1 MNIKI
6 ELAYDEIP
14 AIRTLFAEYTKTLD
28 VDLDFQNYEQE
39 LKHLPGKYSL
49 PAGRLY
55 TAYAEDHLAGC
66 VALRQ
71 VDDEICEAKRLYVRP
86 EYRGLKIGQML
97 MDQVIRDAAALKYR
111 YMVLDSLETMDN
123 AKALYYKLGFYEIGA
138 YYQNPLAN
146 VSYMRL
152 DL

>member
-1 MNIKI
+1 MNINIK
-6 ELAYDEIP
+6 LAYDEIP
-14 AIRTLFAEYTKTLD
+14 AIRTLFTEYTDTLG

-39 LKHLPGKYSL
+39 LNLLPGKYSL

-55 TAYAEDHLAGC
+55 AAYADEHLAGC

-71 VDDEICEAKRLYVRP
+71 VNTEACEAKRLYVRP
-86 EYRGLKIGQML
+86 ESRGLKLGQML
-97 MDQVIRDAAALKYR
+97 MEQVIRDAAALKYR

-123 AKALYYKLGFYEIGA
+123 AKALYYKLGFYEVEA

-146 VSYMRL
+146 VTYMRL